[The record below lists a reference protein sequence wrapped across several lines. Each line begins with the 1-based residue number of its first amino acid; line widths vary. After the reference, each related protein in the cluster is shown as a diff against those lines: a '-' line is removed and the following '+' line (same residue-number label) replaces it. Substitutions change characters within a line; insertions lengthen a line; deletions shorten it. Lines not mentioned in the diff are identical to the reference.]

1 MKKRKGIILVLCV
14 LAVCTVGVT
23 LCIGRGKKPYK
34 NLDVS
39 QIVSAAVLLSP
50 PDKTVQITDLT
61 ELVEYLEDVVIYN
74 KDNSYMEYAGQTV
87 VFTLTMDDGSQT
99 QIAPYAPFLVI
110 DGVGY
115 KTKYEPCEAL
125 NSYANRLLEK
135 ER

>member
-23 LCIGRGKKPYK
+23 LFIGRRKKPYK

-61 ELVEYLEDVVIYN
+61 ELVEHLEDLVIYN
-74 KDNSYMEYAGQTV
+74 KNDCWKRKG
-87 VFTLTMDDGSQT
+87 
-99 QIAPYAPFLVI
+99 
-110 DGVGY
+110 
-115 KTKYEPCEAL
+115 
-125 NSYANRLLEK
+125 NRI
-135 ER
+135 